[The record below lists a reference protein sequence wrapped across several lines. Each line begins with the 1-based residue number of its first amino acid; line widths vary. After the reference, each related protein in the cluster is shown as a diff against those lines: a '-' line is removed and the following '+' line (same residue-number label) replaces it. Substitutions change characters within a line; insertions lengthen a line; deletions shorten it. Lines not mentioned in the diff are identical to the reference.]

1 MNKIVILIL
10 AFIVGFG
17 AAMIAEFS
25 HDKAIFMGQFII
37 TLGIILYAD
46 VINDLAK
53 IRSEVNKDEHYRKKD
68 KG

>member
-17 AAMIAEFS
+17 AATIAEFS

-37 TLGIILYAD
+37 TLGIVLYAD
-46 VINDLAK
+46 VISDLAK
-53 IRSEVNKDEHYRKKD
+53 IRSEVNKNGYSGKKS